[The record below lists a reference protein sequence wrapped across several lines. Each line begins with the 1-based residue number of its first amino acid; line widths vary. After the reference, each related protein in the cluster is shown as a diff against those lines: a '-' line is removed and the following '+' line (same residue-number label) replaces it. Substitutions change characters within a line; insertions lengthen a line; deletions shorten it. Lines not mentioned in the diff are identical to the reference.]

1 MRAREDLEAR
11 DNRKIAK
18 EMNSGTRTGNKVYK
32 TFFFQTKKKRKIYSK
47 LQFAMGDMEALTRL
61 NGNRS

>member
-18 EMNSGTRTGNKVYK
+18 EINSGTRTGNKVYK
-32 TFFFQTKKKRKIYSK
+32 TFFFQTKKKKKNLFKTSVRDGRYGGAHEVKW
-47 LQFAMGDMEALTRL
+47 EP
-61 NGNRS
+61 